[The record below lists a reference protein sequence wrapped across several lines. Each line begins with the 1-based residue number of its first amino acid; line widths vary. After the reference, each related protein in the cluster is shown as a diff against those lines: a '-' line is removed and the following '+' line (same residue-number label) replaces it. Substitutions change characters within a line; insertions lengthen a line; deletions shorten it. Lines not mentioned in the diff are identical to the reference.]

1 MCVGWWTKQPQS
13 RRFRDEARLR
23 SEREAVEEMALK
35 EGSQVFLRFDS
46 PSRGRLLQP
55 GIVREIRDDEWTLAF
70 ETRYHAVETGEK
82 KLVYYDQARDFVQQ
96 PVLVE
101 AQSSDGPPFVLS
113 VKSIGDAVSAGTRE
127 EDRVAISGS
136 GLSATLEDEN
146 GCLIQD
152 VSLSGLSVIS
162 NRKYPLGRCL
172 EVAIRYGDDEFV
184 GQVEV
189 QCAQPL
195 DAGETRYG
203 LLGVFDTDEGRGLA
217 NGLTRMTLD
226 LQPQHLKRISGA
238 S

>member
-1 MCVGWWTKQPQS
+1 
-13 RRFRDEARLR
+13 
-23 SEREAVEEMALK
+23 MALK
-35 EGSQVFLRFDS
+35 EGNRVFLRFDS

-55 GIVREIRDDEWTLAF
+55 GIVQEIQEDGLTLAF
-70 ETRYHAVETGEK
+70 EVRHLAVETSEE
-82 KLVYYDQARDFVQQ
+82 KLVYYNQARDFLQQ

-113 VKSIGDAVSAGTRE
+113 VKSIGDAVSAGTRG
-127 EDRVAISGS
+127 EDRVATSGS
-136 GLSATLEDEN
+136 GLAATLEDEN

-152 VSLSGLSVIS
+152 VSLSGLAVIS
-162 NRKYPLGRCL
+162 KRKYPIGRCL

-184 GQVEV
+184 GQMEV

-203 LLGVFDTDEGRGLA
+203 LLGVFDTDDGRSLE
-217 NGLTRMTLD
+217 NGLTRMTLEI
-226 LQPQHLKRISGA
+226 QQQHLKRISGA

>member
-1 MCVGWWTKQPQS
+1 
-13 RRFRDEARLR
+13 
-23 SEREAVEEMALK
+23 MALK
-35 EGSQVFLRFDS
+35 EGNRIFLRFDS

-55 GIVREIRDDEWTLAF
+55 GIVQEIREGGLTLAF
-70 ETRYHAVETGEK
+70 EARHLAVETGEE
-82 KLVYYDQARDFVQQ
+82 KLVYYNQARNFLQQ

-113 VKSIGDAVSAGTRE
+113 VKSNGDAVSAGTRE
-127 EDRVAISGS
+127 EDRIATRGS
-136 GLSATLEDEN
+136 GLAATLEDEN

-152 VSLSGLSVIS
+152 VSLSGLAVIS
-162 NRKYPLGRCL
+162 NRKYPIGRCL

-195 DAGETRYG
+195 DTGETRYG

-217 NGLTRMTLD
+217 NGLTRMTLE
-226 LQPQHLKRISGA
+226 LQQQHLKRISGA